1 MLRFGNRGWEVS
13 ALQQQLARAGFNPGP
28 VDGVF
33 GPRTQAAVRQFQQSK
48 GISVDG
54 VVGPETMG
62 AMGISGF
69 DRRREPRP
77 SSGQDGFQAK
87 PPAQQ
92 PTRGVQADDFRPTG
106 GSRLQTF
113 LQRALAQQGKEYV
126 FGAEVSMNDPS
137 PRRFDCSELIEWAA
151 HQAGV
156 RVPDGSGN
164 QIQAT
169 RPMSVEQALRTPGAL
184 LYRPGH
190 IAISLGDGRTIEA
203 KGRAY
208 GVGIFNANGRG
219 WTRAGVIPG
228 LA

>member
-13 ALQQQLARAGFNPGP
+13 SLQQQLARAGFNPGP

-33 GPRTQAAVRQFQQSK
+33 GPRTQAAVRAFQQSK
-48 GISVDG
+48 GIQVDG

-77 SSGQDGFQAK
+77 SAADGFQA
-87 PPAQQ
+87 PAPQQ
-92 PTRGVQADDFRPTG
+92 PTRSVQPQDNFQSAG

-126 FGAEVSMNDPS
+126 FGAEVSMNDPN

-156 RVPDGSGN
+156 RVPDGSAN
-164 QIQAT
+164 QIAAT

>member
-13 ALQQQLARAGFNPGP
+13 SLQQQLARAGFNPGP

-33 GPRTQAAVRQFQQSK
+33 GPRTQAAVRAFQQAK
-48 GISVDG
+48 GIQIDG

-77 SSGQDGFQAK
+77 SAQDGFQ
-87 PPAQQ
+87 QQ
-92 PTRGVQADDFRPTG
+92 PAPTRSTVPTDGFQPTG
-106 GSRLQTF
+106 GTRLQTF

-126 FGAEVSMNDPS
+126 FGTEVSMNDPS
-137 PRRFDCSELIEWAA
+137 PRRFDCSELVEWAA

-156 RVPDGSGN
+156 RVPDGSAN
-164 QIQAT
+164 QIAAA

-203 KGRAY
+203 KGHDY
-208 GVGIFNANGRG
+208 GVGIFSANGRG
-219 WTRAGVIPG
+219 WTRAGMIPG
-228 LA
+228 LLA